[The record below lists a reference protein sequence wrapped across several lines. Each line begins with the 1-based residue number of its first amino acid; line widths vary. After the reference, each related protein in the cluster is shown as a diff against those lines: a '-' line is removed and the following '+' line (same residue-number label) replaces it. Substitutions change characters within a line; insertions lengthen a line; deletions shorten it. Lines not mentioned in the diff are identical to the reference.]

1 MTETATAAQGSANP
15 APGFAERPDYRVVLV
30 PCAKRL
36 RATFGGATLFD
47 TERAL
52 TMCETG
58 HVALYYVPRD
68 DADMTLFARTGSDS
82 WCPFKGR
89 ASYYTVSAG
98 GREARDAAWSYE
110 APFDECAAIAG
121 HLAFYWDRLDR
132 WLEEDEEV
140 FVHARDPNV
149 RIDIL
154 ASRRKVEVIAG
165 GERVAVSENALFLF
179 ETDLPTRYY
188 LPPEDVRAELLAPS
202 RRRSAC
208 PYKGRARYH
217 HLKVGGR
224 VVEDAAWFYPEPLD
238 EVGRIRGRLCF
249 YPDKVDAILIDG
261 RA

>member
-1 MTETATAAQGSANP
+1 MPDPTAAAQGGANP
-15 APGFAERPDYRVVLV
+15 APGFAERPDYRVVLA

-52 TMCETG
+52 VMCETG

-68 DADMTLFARTGSDS
+68 DADMALFARTASDS

-89 ASYYTVSAG
+89 ASYYTVSGG

-140 FVHARDPNV
+140 FVHARDPFV

-165 GERVAVSENALFLF
+165 GERVAASEDALFLF

-188 LPPEDVRAELLAPS
+188 LPPQDVRAELLAPS
-202 RRRSAC
+202 RHRSAC